1 MESGLKS
8 AENNAHRTVTNVT
21 FSNITATG
29 GQAGSTQNEAAG
41 GGCRVKS
48 RPNSTGSVRDI
59 RYEDMVFDGVYW
71 PAKPPLVLPFRA
83 DYGPFS
89 SWRGPRTALNC
100 SYRGDRVTRAWPVGL
115 RVRAAQTE
123 TRFGRSGG
131 RAEAAHEL
139 RGRDADCVCSCGAC
153 DARANRHP
161 RRFARVPSCKGGRSL
176 ADHDS
181 RCFKKI

>member
-8 AENNAHRTVTNVT
+8 AENNSHRTVTNVT

-71 PAKPPLVLPFRA
+71 PAKPPLVLPIRA
-83 DYGPFS
+83 DFGPFS
-89 SWRGPRTALNC
+89 SWRGPRTALYC
-100 SYRGDRVTRAWPVGL
+100 PYRGDAV
-115 RVRAAQTE
+115 
-123 TRFGRSGG
+123 
-131 RAEAAHEL
+131 
-139 RGRDADCVCSCGAC
+139 
-153 DARANRHP
+153 AR
-161 RRFARVPSCKGGRSL
+161 
-176 ADHDS
+176 
-181 RCFKKI
+181 

>member
-123 TRFGRSGG
+123 TRKGLNTKGYPSTYLAMGFANVRAGTQKRRGVFGYPP
-131 RAEAAHEL
+131 EH
-139 RGRDADCVCSCGAC
+139 
-153 DARANRHP
+153 
-161 RRFARVPSCKGGRSL
+161 
-176 ADHDS
+176 
-181 RCFKKI
+181 